1 MDRGDSWATVLGG
14 RKESDLATNTFTH
27 GQSMTKETRIY
38 NEEKVSLINDA
49 WKTRQPHTKNEI
61 SPPSYTIHK
70 NKFKWTKDLNTRP
83 ET

>member
-1 MDRGDSWATVLGG
+1 MDRGDCWATVRGG
-14 RKESDLATNTFTH
+14 HKESDLAANTFTR

-49 WKTRQPHTKNEI
+49 GKTRQTHTKNEI
-61 SPPSYTIHK
+61 RPPSYTIHK
-70 NKFKWTKDLNTRP
+70 NKFKWTKDLNTRL